1 VCDLVD
7 EGQTMGMSLP
17 EALKGVDLKEGQ
29 TYRCQVNGLLVE
41 VRVLGPA
48 PQQGMVPQPA
58 TPGTS
63 ISDTM
68 LDVFVDLPKPPL
80 IPRRGGAQP
89 PKRLE
94 DTDLSV
100 KKMEA

>member
-1 VCDLVD
+1 
-7 EGQTMGMSLP
+7 MGMSLP

-48 PQQGMVPQPA
+48 PQQAAASPPGTPA
-58 TPGTS
+58 TS
-63 ISDTM
+63 VSDTM

-80 IPRRGGAQP
+80 TPPRGGPRTPQP
-89 PKRLE
+89 LE

-100 KKMEA
+100 KKLEA